1 MAVTVGTGVTVKKVV
16 VVGSTTSVKKVVVG
30 TPVKRVTSGTFNIN
44 NITGVDTTGAVNGS
58 LLIYN
63 SNQLKWLASRDL
75 TEQDINGGS
84 Y

>member
-1 MAVTVGTGVTVKKVV
+1 MTIKTAVGLTTQVKKI
-16 VVGSTTSVKKVVVG
+16 VVG
-30 TPVKRVTSGTFNIN
+30 TPVRRVTSGAFSIDNLN
-44 NITGVDTTGAVNGS
+44 GVSTTGAVNGS

-63 SNQLKWLASRDL
+63 SANSTWLASRDL